1 MDLRTIWWKNEQIH
15 LIFGRLVLISFFVQ
29 EIEALERV
37 DCKVQKIRPK

>member
-1 MDLRTIWWKNEQIH
+1 MDLRTILMKKWTNTLDLWSTSI
-15 LIFGRLVLISFFVQ
+15 FFVQ